1 MANKRISMASDHA
14 GYHLKEELKEY
25 LIESDYEIIDRGT
38 FSAESVDYPDYAV
51 KTCQDVINESV
62 DFGILICGTGLGM
75 SITANKIKGIRA
87 ALCFFPEMARLARA
101 HNDSNVLVLPGRF
114 IAPEL
119 AKLIVQKFSETK
131 FEGGR
136 HLRRLEKI
144 SKLEKGGGENTEN
157 NL

>member
-75 SITANKIKGIRA
+75 SITANKIKGIR
-87 ALCFFPEMARLARA
+87 
-101 HNDSNVLVLPGRF
+101 
-114 IAPEL
+114 
-119 AKLIVQKFSETK
+119 
-131 FEGGR
+131 
-136 HLRRLEKI
+136 
-144 SKLEKGGGENTEN
+144 
-157 NL
+157 